1 MMDEDCT
8 QHRLTA
14 PGQAPFSPT
23 PSRRPH
29 PAIVTGSW
37 VLPSSPSC
45 QHSILTSSL
54 PHAEALSH

>member
-8 QHRLTA
+8 QHCPTA

-23 PSRRPH
+23 HTGRPH
-29 PAIVTGSW
+29 PALVTGSW

-45 QHSILTSSL
+45 QHSILTSLL